1 MGLLLRFQMLSMLF
15 GLCLLA
21 QTALAS
27 TTHLIA
33 IGVCPPWKGMD
44 ARFCTDTVAD
54 MSQALSQR
62 FDIPAQ
68 NTHTLLNEQATVAGL
83 ADFLNG
89 LPAFTKSDRL
99 VLYTVMHNGSNH
111 AGTAATAANDVMVF
125 WSEKDPRVTQ
135 FALAEHK
142 WLKAGEFATWLHQL
156 GMGELIA
163 VFDACQS
170 GAIALD
176 VMHDVAAPGTQVA
189 TISSA
194 KPGQLANLT
203 QDLSRPLFSGALIA
217 ALATGAKS
225 PLPALLASVDSDVS
239 ARAIPICAQRKEQM
253 RKNNGFEPNCNQ
265 TPIFRDPDG
274 LLAPPSR

>member
-1 MGLLLRFQMLSMLF
+1 MGLLLRVHVLPLVFGMCLF
-15 GLCLLA
+15 A
-21 QTALAS
+21 QSAMAS

-44 ARFCTDTVAD
+44 AQFCTDAVTD
-54 MSQALSQR
+54 MSRALSQR
-62 FDIPAQ
+62 FEISTQ

-125 WSEKDPRVTQ
+125 WSEKDPLVTQ

-142 WLKAGEFATWLHQL
+142 WLKASEFATWFHQL

-176 VMHDVAAPGTQVA
+176 VMHDIAAPGTQVA

-194 KPGQLANLT
+194 RPGQLANLT
-203 QDLSRPLFSGALIA
+203 QDLSEPLFSGALVT
-217 ALATGAKS
+217 ALSDGPNT
-225 PLPALLASVDSDVS
+225 PLPALLASVDQDVS
-239 ARAIPICAQRKEQM
+239 ARAVPICAQRKEQM
-253 RKNNGFEPNCNQ
+253 RSNNGFDPNCNQ

-274 LLAPPSR
+274 LLARPSR